1 MDVSEITK
9 DAHQLLAMLEEMVD
23 EVAEENVVQVEKGAS
38 SSTPKVP
45 PTKKTQSKRLHEL
58 IDEDDE
64 EMEEESGVSE
74 DEEEDVVFGIDVDDD
89 EDKLLSRNW
98 WHDQWLPGRSD
109 SNSLLLLGLPNNNK
123 DDSSLLYGFFLSG
136 WQSPITKQQL
146 LWSCGREQQQENTCC
161 SAFEPPVDM
170 SLDSDTCDHL
180 DDSSCGHLHSEDLDP
195 CCCESASISGRVH
208 SKKSGEGGAG
218 HEGKNENC
226 CEPELGNFAVD
237 SECQKDSH
245 KSGFDSVACVK
256 DQNYCDSLTVS
267 NKDMSSAP
275 ESPDYLES
283 MPHIHVPLVDV
294 DKVRCVIRN
303 IVRDWAAEGQKE
315 RDQCYRP
322 ILEELKRYFP
332 ERNKESPPTC
342 LVPGA
347 GLGRLALEI
356 SCLGFISQGNEFSYY
371 MMICSSFI
379 LNQTQDVGEWTIH
392 PWIHSNCN
400 SLSDT
405 DQLRAVSIPD
415 IHPAGAGITNGFSM
429 CGGDFVEVYND
440 PSQVGAWDAVVT
452 CFFLDTAH
460 NIVEYIEIISKI
472 LKDGAR
478 KDHRNNLYNK
488 SSSYDAIKVT
498 VCNACSTSVSVKLAF
513 DASCE
518 LGDIDPRTPGEL
530 FCEGPGAYFCL
541 GGIVGY
547 EQWVHRPKGMVHVRP
562 RVSAKMMDKVEFL
575 SLKS

>member
-1 MDVSEITK
+1 MSI
-9 DAHQLLAMLEEMVD
+9 
-23 EVAEENVVQVEKGAS
+23 G
-38 SSTPKVP
+38 
-45 PTKKTQSKRLHEL
+45 
-58 IDEDDE
+58 DDE
-64 EMEEESGVSE
+64 LRRRKYEEALEVKSLRRIVSAYLNYPE
-74 DEEEDVVFGIDVDDD
+74 AAEEDVKRYERSFRRLPVAH
-89 EDKLLSRNW
+89 KALLA
-98 WHDQWLPGRSD
+98 HLPLKYQNLRRCISK
-109 SNSLLLLGLPNNNK
+109 NSYFIFEMLK
-123 DDSSLLYGFFLSG
+123 
-136 WQSPITKQQL
+136 
-146 LWSCGREQQQENTCC
+146 
-161 SAFEPPVDM
+161 AFEPPVDM

-195 CCCESASISGRVH
+195 CSCESASISGRVH

-245 KSGFDSVACVK
+245 KGGFDSVACVK

-322 ILEELKRYFP
+322 ILEELKRCFP
-332 ERNKESPPTC
+332 ERSKESPPTC

-379 LNQTQDVGEWTIH
+379 LNQTEDVGEWTIH

-472 LKDGAR
+472 LKDGGVWINLGPLLYHFADMYGQEDEMSVELSLEDVKRVAIHYGFQLELEKTIETAYTTNPRAMMQNHYFSAFWTMR
-478 KDHRNNLYNK
+478 KK
-488 SSSYDAIKVT
+488 P
-498 VCNACSTSVSVKLAF
+498 TSVQ
-513 DASCE
+513 E
-518 LGDIDPRTPGEL
+518 
-530 FCEGPGAYFCL
+530 
-541 GGIVGY
+541 
-547 EQWVHRPKGMVHVRP
+547 
-562 RVSAKMMDKVEFL
+562 SA
-575 SLKS
+575 